1 MFLRHY
7 RAMTRKEIIHILRN
21 PGTLILILFMPTLLL
36 LLLAYAMTADIR
48 HVPVAVFNQ
57 DGGQI
62 SQNFVTQLFAG
73 DDLQLAAWISDYD
86 QIENLFLQNKIKAVV
101 FLAPDFGEK
110 LISAEGL
117 PIQITIDGTEP
128 QSGWFA
134 LDHIVNR
141 TEAFASE
148 RLSSMFGNN
157 AALNPID
164 LRLRTWYNPE
174 LKSSVSIIPGLL
186 SMVVGLPGLSV
197 ALALAR
203 EREHGTLEQLM
214 TTPLRRAD
222 LLLGKIT
229 PYIIGGL
236 LNVLLT
242 TAVAR
247 YWFNVPFNGN
257 FLLFFGLSAL
267 FLFAILS
274 MGILIGV
281 FIKTQAAA
289 LALSFLLIFFPGFFM
304 TGIFFPI
311 SSMPEEMQLE
321 AMFMPGTHY
330 ATITRSAFLTGV
342 GLEVL
347 WPQALLL
354 FGLGIIFTIVGAVFF
369 EKKLA

>member
-1 MFLRHY
+1 
-7 RAMTRKEIIHILRN
+7 
-21 PGTLILILFMPTLLL
+21 
-36 LLLAYAMTADIR
+36 
-48 HVPVAVFNQ
+48 
-57 DGGQI
+57 
-62 SQNFVTQLFAG
+62 
-73 DDLQLAAWISDYD
+73 
-86 QIENLFLQNKIKAVV
+86 
-101 FLAPDFGEK
+101 
-110 LISAEGL
+110 
-117 PIQITIDGTEP
+117 
-128 QSGWFA
+128 
-134 LDHIVNR
+134 
-141 TEAFASE
+141 
-148 RLSSMFGNN
+148 
-157 AALNPID
+157 
-164 LRLRTWYNPE
+164 
-174 LKSSVSIIPGLL
+174 
-186 SMVVGLPGLSV
+186 
-197 ALALAR
+197 
-203 EREHGTLEQLM
+203 
-214 TTPLRRAD
+214 
-222 LLLGKIT
+222 LLGKIT